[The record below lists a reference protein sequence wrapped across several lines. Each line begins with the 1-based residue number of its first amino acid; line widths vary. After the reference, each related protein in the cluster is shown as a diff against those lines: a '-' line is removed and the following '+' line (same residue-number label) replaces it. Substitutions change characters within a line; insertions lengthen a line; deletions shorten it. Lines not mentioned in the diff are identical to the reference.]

1 MKTEIQ
7 CGWYRGYY
15 DCNFRPGILMYPG
28 AFLFRKLLPGMLES
42 ERRRIMEFVTGVK
55 KKETLELSEPK

>member
-1 MKTEIQ
+1 
-7 CGWYRGYY
+7 
-15 DCNFRPGILMYPG
+15 MYPG

-55 KKETLELSEPK
+55 KKETLELSESKWCDPYDP

>member
-1 MKTEIQ
+1 
-7 CGWYRGYY
+7 
-15 DCNFRPGILMYPG
+15 MYPG

-55 KKETLELSEPK
+55 KKETLEPK